1 MRRLLIFIYAVSMI
15 LTFSFPVAHAQ
26 DKVRAVGMATIY
38 DNAID
43 IARDKALENAQRN
56 AVEEKVGVMITSV
69 TEVENF
75 QVKMDQILSES
86 KGFINSY
93 EIISEGKAGNNYKV
107 QIEADVGT
115 GRLRDRMDAI
125 DLIMARKSKPRLI
138 MIFSEKAQKDAIAEA
153 AMSRYFLSYGF
164 KLVDAGSVKKGK
176 VRGGI
181 QTLGSDPK
189 EVTRIA
195 QNYGAEIVILCKVEV
210 VTKSY
215 KMSDVKMGNIEVT
228 SNDVTVSGKVINGDT
243 GEIIATD
250 SKTRKGEI
258 NVTAEEAAKDLAKG
272 MKEEILERWSSELT
286 NVATVKLEV
295 SGLNTFKELLRF
307 KELLAAEVK
316 GFRQMHQRSYSH
328 TNGEV
333 ELDVE
338 IKGNTQSLADDVA
351 AITMNGRKVKILE
364 ITQNK
369 IEAKV
374 LP

>member
-1 MRRLLIFIYAVSMI
+1 MRRLLFSIVAVGMI
-15 LTFSFPVAHAQ
+15 LTFFFPVAHAQ
-26 DKVRAVGMATIY
+26 DKVRTVGMATIY
-38 DNAID
+38 DNAVD
-43 IARDKALENAQRN
+43 IARDKAIENAQRN

-75 QVKMDQILSES
+75 QIKMDQILSES

-93 EIISEGKAGNNYKV
+93 EIISEGKSGNNYKV

-115 GRLRDRMDAI
+115 GRLKDRMAAI

-164 KLVDAGSVKKGK
+164 KLVDADSVRKGK
-176 VRGGI
+176 ARAGI
-181 QTLGSDPK
+181 NTPDSDPK
-189 EVTRIA
+189 EVARIA
-195 QNYGAEIVILCKVEV
+195 QNYGAEVVILCKVEV

-215 KMSDVKMGNIEVT
+215 KMSDVKMGDIEVT
-228 SNDVTVSGKVINGDT
+228 SNVVTVSGKVMNGDT
-243 GEIIATD
+243 GELIATD
-250 SKTRKGEI
+250 SKTRKGDVKVAVED
-258 NVTAEEAAKDLAKG
+258 AAKDLARQ

-295 SGLNTFKELLRF
+295 SGLNSYRDLSRF
-307 KELLAAEVK
+307 KEQLALKVK
-316 GFRQMHQRSYSH
+316 GFRQLHQRSYA
-328 TNGEV
+328 NGEV
-333 ELDVE
+333 EVDVE
-338 IKGNTQSLADDVA
+338 IKGNTQSLADDMA
-351 AITMNGRKVKILE
+351 AIVLGSRKIKILK

-369 IEAKV
+369 IEARL

>member
-243 GEIIATD
+243 GEVIATD

-258 NVTAEEAAKDLAKG
+258 KFAVEDAAKDLARG

-295 SGLNTFKELLRF
+295 SGLNSYRDLSRF
-307 KELLAAEVK
+307 KELLALKVK
-316 GFRQMHQRSYSH
+316 GFRQQHQRSYA
-328 TNGEV
+328 NGEV

-338 IKGNTQSLADDVA
+338 IKGNTQSLADDMA
-351 AITMNGRKVKILE
+351 AIALGSRKIRILK

-369 IEAKV
+369 IEAKL

>member
-1 MRRLLIFIYAVSMI
+1 MRRLLISIFVVGMI
-15 LTFSFPVAHAQ
+15 LTFFFPVVHAQ
-26 DKVRAVGMATIY
+26 DKVRSVGMATIY

-43 IARDKALENAQRN
+43 IARDKAIDNAQRN

-69 TEVENF
+69 SEVENF

-93 EIISEGKAGNNYKV
+93 EIISEEKAGNNYKV

-115 GRLRDRMDAI
+115 GRLRDRMAAI

-138 MIFSEKAQKDAIAEA
+138 IIFSEKAQKDAIAEA

-164 KLVDAGSVKKGK
+164 KLVDADSVKKGK
-176 VRGGI
+176 AREAI
-181 QTLGSDPK
+181 QTLGSDLK

-195 QNYGAEIVILCKVEV
+195 QNYGAEVVILCKVEV

-215 KMSDVKMGNIEVT
+215 KMSDVKMGDIEIT

-243 GEIIATD
+243 GEVIATD
-250 SKTRKGEI
+250 SKTRKGDIKVAVED
-258 NVTAEEAAKDLAKG
+258 AAKDLARG

-295 SGLNTFKELLRF
+295 SGLNAYRDLLRF
-307 KELLAAEVK
+307 KELLAVKVK
-316 GFRQMHQRSYSH
+316 GFRQLHQRSYA
-328 TNGEV
+328 NGEV

-338 IKGNTQSLADDVA
+338 IKGNTQSLADDMA
-351 AITMNGRKVKILE
+351 AITLGNRKMKILK

-369 IEAKV
+369 IEAKL